1 MADSHPYISGPG
13 NISLMVSQLRKSF
26 PTKVNSDTVK
36 KLGLAPNNES
46 HLINALQ
53 FIGLLDSEGTK
64 TSQASSVFSHHKD
77 EEFSKAFSELVEA
90 AYSALFELHGESTWG
105 LDNDDLITFF
115 RQNDQTGDAIGRRQA
130 NTFKVFAA
138 LSGHGEVPV
147 KRGGNKNGSSTE
159 NKKTKSKPKPKSKA
173 NPSTPLSV
181 DLGKNSGAGQ
191 KNGNRDIGLTVRVE
205 INLPADGTK
214 ETYDAIFKSIK
225 ENLIDA

>member
-1 MADSHPYISGPG
+1 MAGSHPYISGSG
-13 NISLMVSQLRKSF
+13 NISLMVAQLRKSF
-26 PTKVNSDTVK
+26 PVKVNSDTVK

-53 FIGLLDSEGTK
+53 FVGLLDSEGVK

-77 EEFSKAFSELVEA
+77 EEFSKAFSELIEN
-90 AYSALFELHGESTWG
+90 AYSELFDLHGQSSWT
-105 LDNDDLITFF
+105 LDNDELITFF

-130 NTFKVFAA
+130 STFKVFAA
-138 LSGHGEVPV
+138 LSGHGEVPI
-147 KRGGNKNGSSTE
+147 KRN
-159 NKKTKSKPKPKSKA
+159 NKKAGSVIENVKPKAKVKSSPKSSPIVGINKDA
-173 NPSTPLSV
+173 
-181 DLGKNSGAGQ
+181 GSGRIYE
-191 KNGNRDIGLTVRVE
+191 NRDIGLTVRVE